1 MKLPNIKLSTIKKFI
16 MEYMWIIV
24 TITVFILGIVFIF
37 WVGNTEVTS
46 GVKESAK
53 IQPEYIAPIND
64 DSNLAMPDFIE
75 KIQDIELL
83 KIEESPGPAP
93 SVEAPIEN
101 ELDNDNA
108 NLCPTLLIKRGN
120 KIMLFNKNI
129 PEAQGENP
137 IFFNNLSEYKEYI
150 KLQRD
155 LYNQNCPIL
164 FLQEEENAQGDN
176 VYRLRKTEGTTTNID
191 PLMLSSVN
199 DYFKNNTQTMP
210 KFTPPQGPN
219 AFNKPPPNNSIHLAN
234 YGVVMNEPNVN
245 NMTSAQQPM
254 VPYVDANRSNAPFN
268 QGFYGF
274 DPHNQYV
281 GKRTVLDD
289 IHDST
294 QTQNPTGLSDNPMDT
309 NWGGAT
315 FTEEQINLGKYSDY
329 EVQPPTVTDV
339 LKYDDYPSAF
349 DGNIQKI
356 KPSEEI

>member
-281 GKRTVLDD
+281 GKRTVLDE

-315 FTEEQINLGKYSDY
+315 FTEEQINLGKYSD
-329 EVQPPTVTDV
+329 
-339 LKYDDYPSAF
+339 
-349 DGNIQKI
+349 
-356 KPSEEI
+356 

>member
-1 MKLPNIKLSTIKKFI
+1 MKLPNIKLSTIKKAI
-16 MEYMWIIV
+16 MEHMWIIV
-24 TITVFILGIVFIF
+24 TIIVFVLGIVFIF

-46 GVKESAK
+46 GVKEHTK
-53 IQPEYIAPIND
+53 IQPEYIAPV
-64 DSNLAMPDFIE
+64 DSNLAMPDFVE
-75 KIQDIELL
+75 KIQDIDLL
-83 KIEESPGPAP
+83 KIDEAPAP
-93 SVEAPIEN
+93 AQLPETTTEN
-101 ELDNDNA
+101 ELDNDNS

-129 PEAQGENP
+129 PETPGENP
-137 IFFNNLSEYKEYI
+137 IFFNNLNEYKEYI

-176 VYRLRKTEGTTTNID
+176 VYRLRKTEGTATNID

-199 DYFKNNTQTMP
+199 DYFKNNTQIMP
-210 KFTPPQGPN
+210 KFTPPQGPT
-219 AFNKPPPNNSIHLAN
+219 AFNKPPPNNSINLAN
-234 YGVVMNEPNVN
+234 YGVVMNDIDAN

-274 DPHNQYV
+274 DPYNQYI
-281 GKRTVLDD
+281 GKRTILDE

-294 QTQNPTGLSDNPMDT
+294 QTQNPSGLSDNPMDT
-309 NWGGAT
+309 NWGGAV

-329 EVQPPTVTDV
+329 EVQPPTVTNT
-339 LKYDDYPSAF
+339 LKYDDYPLAF

-356 KPSEEI
+356 QPIEEI